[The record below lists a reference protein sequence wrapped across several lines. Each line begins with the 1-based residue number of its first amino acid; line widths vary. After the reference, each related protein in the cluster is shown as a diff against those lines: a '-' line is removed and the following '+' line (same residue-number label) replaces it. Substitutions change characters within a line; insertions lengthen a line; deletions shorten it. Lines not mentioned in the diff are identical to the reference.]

1 MTNGITININN
12 EEIMSMEQLDSV
24 AGGTVDEFDELVSA
38 FAKYPA
44 LKHVAGLAVHIPGAN
59 ELTTDLV
66 QRALYQIG
74 IEAEID
80 LGLCGTGI
88 MSKPNKYTSVATG
101 QSLSHKEVLS
111 RIKSHVDSAYKSI
124 GL

>member
-1 MTNGITININN
+1 MTKEITININN
-12 EEIMSMEQLDSV
+12 EEIMSLEQLDAV
-24 AGGTVDEFDELVSA
+24 AGGTVDEFDELVTA
-38 FAKYPA
+38 FAKHPA
-44 LKHVAGLAVHIPGAN
+44 LKHAVGLAVHVPGAN

-74 IEAEID
+74 IEADID

-101 QSLSHKEVLS
+101 ASLSHEEVLA
-111 RIKSHVDSAYKSI
+111 RIKRSSDDAYKSI